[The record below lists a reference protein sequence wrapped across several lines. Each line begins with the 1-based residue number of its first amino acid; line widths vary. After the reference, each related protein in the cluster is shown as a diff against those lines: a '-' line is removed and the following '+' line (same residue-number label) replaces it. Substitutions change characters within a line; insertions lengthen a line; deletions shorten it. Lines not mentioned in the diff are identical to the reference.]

1 MGILFNKFTT
11 LVEAKMAKLDQY
23 LITTLVIHDPADEE
37 FKKLV
42 RNEYEDL
49 CMRTGNKHLFV
60 SFISPES
67 ERWNR
72 PSYEPESGIK
82 SLAFEK
88 GMDNEVVLS
97 LLCTSLG
104 LKEVAPPFLLVTN
117 SLASNRFYIIP
128 TSTKQFREQMM
139 SITMIGEMCSDTR
152 LNIDSPEFEKSM
164 SRLSPA
170 AEYKKIYRSIRDVLL
185 EMTAPQYAKSND
197 RMIRDSAM
205 KLIRRSDY
213 YKKNASP
220 IQYERSPRYNDDP
233 YIVFH
238 RLPSS
243 IDSNNLSMGM
253 IVTSDRER
261 VDYAFVDEEESDE
274 EKLSKRVNQSAYQC
288 LIEGDLELKDERF
301 WNIKYQYWNLLETE
315 TRRNVL
321 LYDMLCKM
329 SKELSVF
336 VIAKAIE
343 TELYLSVLQMM
354 RHCIGISMPEY
365 YKRPELSGNQWVFK
379 RNTFTADLNEYD
391 VNRRLKPMA
400 LGKMKSVYDQMKH
413 SVINKEGLVSEH
425 LFVTIGDSDN
435 FERRDLNELAIYRNQ
450 VLHYQPGFDLTDKIY
465 QKIIN
470 DYNSIMDKYMEEMIA
485 LKVKLRGDDAN
496 QVKVG

>member
-152 LNIDSPEFEKSM
+152 LNIDSPEFEKAM
-164 SRLSPA
+164 RRLSPA

-197 RMIRDSAM
+197 RMIQRMAM
-205 KLIRRSDY
+205 KYIQGSDFFSRIERPVSYSNSPFVISQKTIR
-213 YKKNASP
+213 N
-220 IQYERSPRYNDDP
+220 
-233 YIVFH
+233 
-238 RLPSS
+238 
-243 IDSNNLSMGM
+243 IDSCTMGM
-253 IVTSDRER
+253 LVTNDRER

-301 WNIKYQYWNLLETE
+301 GNIKYQYWNLLETE

-413 SVINKEGLVSEH
+413 SVQNKEGLVSEH

-465 QKIIN
+465 QKILC
-470 DYNSIMDKYMEEMIA
+470 DFNSIMDKYMEEMIA
-485 LKVKLRGDDAN
+485 LKVKLRGDDVN